1 MARGKFYT
9 DEQNRA
15 LLALFDDNSG
25 TEYVKLGE
33 MAAKYNI
40 APSHNADKLARQIGK
55 LVAARTAADDAEGV
69 DIAEEDMAE
78 ARLAAFTDALFS
90 GVYVKHDGY
99 GVPHL
104 WLDYAKVVRTL
115 NVFAPD
121 RVRAVLENAQELQTF

>member
-9 DEQNRA
+9 DEQNKA
-15 LLALFDDNSG
+15 LLALYDDNSG

-40 APSHNADKLARQIGK
+40 APSHNADQLARQIGR
-55 LVAARTAADDAEGV
+55 LVADRKAVDEAAGI
-69 DIAEEDMAE
+69 DIADEDMAE

-90 GVYVKHDGY
+90 GVYVKQDSY

-121 RVRAVLENAQELQTF
+121 RVRAVLENAQEAQA